1 MNDSRL
7 IRKISYWRIKHFKEK
22 QFVYFL
28 SIAIGLIAGLGAV
41 ILKTSV
47 HHIEAFLRGT
57 ESSENQNWYFLILP
71 GVGILLTVLYI
82 RIFVK
87 DDISHGV
94 SKILYAISKKNSKI
108 KGHNTYSSIVS
119 CSFTGG
125 FGGSVGMEAPILY
138 TGAAIGSNI
147 GRVFNLNYKSLTLL
161 VGCGVAGALAAIFK
175 APITGVIFAFEVLL
189 LDLTT
194 AAIIPILMSAVTGA
208 IISSLLLGKQIEF
221 YFTLKDTFNF
231 IAIPFYIL
239 LGIFSGF
246 ISLYF
251 VKTNAFVEKIFSDI
265 FNPYKKL
272 IIGGIL
278 LGALIYFFPPLFGE
292 GYTAMKSILSG
303 KTNDLF
309 ANSVF
314 YNFSDNQWIFL
325 LFLIILLVM
334 KVIAMAITTGS
345 GGIGGVFAPSLFMGG
360 VTGFAFAKA
369 INIFSSSW
377 VKLSESNFTLVGMAG
392 LIAGVMQA
400 PLTAI
405 FLIAEITGSY
415 GLFIPLIITASISY
429 ITIHYFEKYS
439 IYAKKLAQHGDLVH
453 QDKDKVVLTHMDI
466 GRVIEKNL
474 TPVDA
479 DASLGDLVKVI
490 AKSKRNIF
498 PVIDNQFHFM
508 GVIMLD
514 DVREVMFQKEK
525 YNELFIKDL
534 MIQPSEQVTLSDSME
549 TVMEKFKTS
558 GLWNLPVIEDSRYV
572 GFVSRANVFNEYRKK
587 LMEFT
592 EE

>member
-1 MNDSRL
+1 M
-7 IRKISYWRIKHFKEK
+7 KI
-22 QFVYFL
+22 
-28 SIAIGLIAGLGAV
+28 
-41 ILKTSV
+41 
-47 HHIEAFLRGT
+47 
-57 ESSENQNWYFLILP
+57 
-71 GVGILLTVLYI
+71 
-82 RIFVK
+82 
-87 DDISHGV
+87 
-94 SKILYAISKKNSKI
+94 
-108 KGHNTYSSIVS
+108 
-119 CSFTGG
+119 
-125 FGGSVGMEAPILY
+125 
-138 TGAAIGSNI
+138 
-147 GRVFNLNYKSLTLL
+147 
-161 VGCGVAGALAAIFK
+161 
-175 APITGVIFAFEVLL
+175 
-189 LDLTT
+189 
-194 AAIIPILMSAVTGA
+194 
-208 IISSLLLGKQIEF
+208 
-221 YFTLKDTFNF
+221 
-231 IAIPFYIL
+231 
-239 LGIFSGF
+239 
-246 ISLYF
+246 
-251 VKTNAFVEKIFSDI
+251 
-265 FNPYKKL
+265 
-272 IIGGIL
+272 
-278 LGALIYFFPPLFGE
+278 
-292 GYTAMKSILSG
+292 
-303 KTNDLF
+303 
-309 ANSVF
+309 
-314 YNFSDNQWIFL
+314 
-325 LFLIILLVM
+325 
-334 KVIAMAITTGS
+334 IAMAITTGS

>member
-1 MNDSRL
+1 MNNVKL
-7 IRKISYWRIKHFKEK
+7 IRQFSYWRIKNVKEK

-41 ILKTSV
+41 VLKTSV
-47 HHIEAFLRGT
+47 HHIESFLRNT
-57 ESSENQNWYFLILP
+57 ESSEKQNLYFLILP
-71 GVGILLTVLYI
+71 GIGILLTVLYI
-82 RIFVK
+82 KFFVK
-87 DDISHGV
+87 EDIGHGV
-94 SKILYAISKKNSKI
+94 TKILYALSKKNSKI
-108 KGHNTYSSIVS
+108 KRHNTYSSIIA

-147 GRVFNLNYKSLTLL
+147 GQIFNLNYKSLTLL
-161 VGCGVAGALAAIFK
+161 VACGVAGALAAIFK

-194 AAIIPILMSAVTGA
+194 ASIIPILMSAVTGA
-208 IISSLLLGKQIEF
+208 IVSSLLLGKQIEF

-231 IAIPFYIL
+231 VAIPFYIL
-239 LGIFSGF
+239 LGIFAGF

-251 VKTNAFVEKIFSDI
+251 VKTNAFVEKLFGEIY
-265 FNPYKKL
+265 NPYKKL
-272 IIGGIL
+272 ILGGIL
-278 LGALIYFFPPLFGE
+278 LGAMIYFFPPLYGE

-303 KTNDLF
+303 KTQVILDNSLF
-309 ANSVF
+309 YQQ
-314 YNFSDNQWIFL
+314 YNNEWILL
-325 LFLIILLVM
+325 LFLGIILFL

-360 VTGFAFAKA
+360 VTGFTFAKA

-377 VKLSESNFTLVGMAG
+377 IKLSESNFTLVGMAG

-415 GLFIPLIITASISY
+415 GLFIPLIITSSISF

-453 QDKDKVVLTHMDI
+453 HDKDKAILTHMDI
-466 GRVIEKNL
+466 SHVIEKNL
-474 TPVDA
+474 TPVDVN
-479 DASLGDLVKVI
+479 ASLGDLVKII

-508 GVIMLD
+508 GIILLD

-525 YNELFIKDL
+525 YNELLVRDL
-534 MIQPSEQVTLSDSME
+534 MTQPSEHVNLSDNME

-558 GLWNLPVIEDSRYV
+558 GLWNLPVIEDNRYV

-587 LMEFT
+587 LMEFA

>member
-1 MNDSRL
+1 
-7 IRKISYWRIKHFKEK
+7 
-22 QFVYFL
+22 
-28 SIAIGLIAGLGAV
+28 
-41 ILKTSV
+41 
-47 HHIEAFLRGT
+47 
-57 ESSENQNWYFLILP
+57 
-71 GVGILLTVLYI
+71 
-82 RIFVK
+82 
-87 DDISHGV
+87 
-94 SKILYAISKKNSKI
+94 
-108 KGHNTYSSIVS
+108 
-119 CSFTGG
+119 
-125 FGGSVGMEAPILY
+125 
-138 TGAAIGSNI
+138 
-147 GRVFNLNYKSLTLL
+147 
-161 VGCGVAGALAAIFK
+161 
-175 APITGVIFAFEVLL
+175 
-189 LDLTT
+189 
-194 AAIIPILMSAVTGA
+194 
-208 IISSLLLGKQIEF
+208 
-221 YFTLKDTFNF
+221 
-231 IAIPFYIL
+231 

-251 VKTNAFVEKIFSDI
+251 VKTNAFVEKVFSEI
-265 FNPYKKL
+265 YNPYKKL
-272 IIGGIL
+272 IFGGIL

-303 KTNDLF
+303 KTNELF

-314 YNFSDNQWIFL
+314 YNFSDNQWVFL
-325 LFLIILLVM
+325 LFLVILLVM

-360 VTGFAFAKA
+360 VTGFAFSKT

-377 VKLSESNFTLVGMAG
+377 LKLSESNFTLVGMAG

-439 IYAKKLAQHGDLVH
+439 IYAKKLAQQGDLVH
-453 QDKDKVVLTHMDI
+453 HDKDKAVLTQMEI

-474 TPVDA
+474 TPVDV
-479 DASLGDLVKVI
+479 DSTLGDLVKVI
-490 AKSKRNIF
+490 TKSKRNIF
-498 PVIDNQFHFM
+498 PVIDKQFHLM
-508 GVIMLD
+508 GIIMLD

-525 YNELFIKDL
+525 YNELFVKDL
-534 MIQPSEQVTLSDSME
+534 MTLPSEHVNLSDNME

-558 GLWNLPVIEDSRYV
+558 GLWNLPVIEDSRYI

-592 EE
+592 EEL